1 MKILKFSKDK
11 FIEDQGEYIYDTL
24 GRGWVEACDG
34 QLASYNDERDC
45 LDVTGDDGNLYS
57 VESYWCEE
65 VEVDEV

>member
-11 FIEDQGEYIYDTL
+11 FIEDQGEFVYNML
-24 GRGWVEACDG
+24 GRGWVDACDG
-34 QLASYNDERDC
+34 KLASYNGEWYC
-45 LDVTGDDGNLYS
+45 LDVTGDDGNVYT